1 MWDETKRKAFAAM
14 YRANGQDVP
23 RHLLPDLDTNLWRRY
38 ELEKEIGNPAFVVEA
53 AKIWNE

>member
-23 RHLLPDLDTNLWRRY
+23 RHLLPSLPSNVFDRY
-38 ELEKEIGNPAFVVEA
+38 EID
-53 AKIWNE
+53 